1 MLLQGFQAALLLS
14 GGKELFYFLVSAFY
28 FLLFY
33 LCIMIDQSTIQKI
46 FDAADIYEVVSDFV
60 SLKKRGVNYV
70 GCCPFHNEKTGSFT
84 VSPAKGIY
92 KCFGCGKGGNAVNF
106 IMDHEQLSYV
116 EALRWLAAKYN
127 ILIEEKE
134 LSEHERQ
141 EKSERESMLIVTGYA
156 EEFFVNQLLH
166 TDEGKSVGLG
176 YFHRRGL
183 DDKTIE
189 KFGLGYCPEAW
200 DGFTKSALEKGY
212 KKDFLVK
219 TGLTIETERGLFDRF
234 RARVMFPIRDLAGKI
249 IAFGGRI
256 MTNDKKSAKYLNSP
270 ESEIYHK
277 SRTLYG
283 IFFAKKS
290 IVQHNRCYLVEG
302 YLDVISFHQKGIE
315 NTVAS
320 SGTSLTVEQIRLI
333 RRLTPNVTIIY
344 DGDAAGIKASLRG
357 IDLVLEEGLNVR
369 VVSLPEGEDPDS
381 YAQAHTAE
389 EVLEYISG
397 HETDFIHFKT
407 KLLLEQA
414 GNDPIERARLI
425 TDIVKS
431 ISLIPDNITR
441 SVYVQETA
449 NQMKVEEEVL
459 YAEIARI
466 RKEKAGDPTPVQ
478 YRTPTQQTPK
488 ITLTPSKNAGITPC
502 DTEEMMLI
510 RYLLLFGGEELYVD
524 EIEGTLRPVSVGEY
538 IIQELAEDELLLLN
552 PKLQDIQRE
561 YREHYQME
569 GFVPVKYF
577 IGHPDPEVCSVVA
590 DILSEPYELSKIW
603 TIKDASART
612 EAMMLHELLPKIVD
626 NYKMRRIEIICQ
638 QADNKILECQNA
650 GNTEELLE
658 WVKKKNAMVKVRAR
672 LNEKLKRTV

>member
-1 MLLQGFQAALLLS
+1 
-14 GGKELFYFLVSAFY
+14 
-28 FLLFY
+28 
-33 LCIMIDQSTIQKI
+33 MIDQATIQKI
-46 FDAADIYEVVSDFV
+46 LDAADIYEVISDFV

-70 GCCPFHNEKTGSFT
+70 GCCPFHNEKTASFT

-92 KCFGCGKGGNAVNF
+92 KCFGCGKVGNSVNF
-106 IMDHEQLSYV
+106 IMEHEQFSYV

-127 ILIEEKE
+127 IIIEEKE
-134 LSEHERQ
+134 LTEQ
-141 EKSERESMLIVTGYA
+141 EKQEKTERESMLIVTNYA
-156 EEFFVNQLLH
+156 QDFFADQLFH

-183 DDKTIE
+183 DDGTIE
-189 KFGLGYCPEAW
+189 KFGLGYCPEIW
-200 DGFTKSALEKGY
+200 DGLTKAALQKGY
-212 KKDFLVK
+212 KKEFLVK
-219 TGLTIETERGLFDRF
+219 TGLSIESERGLFDRF

-256 MTNDKKSAKYLNSP
+256 MTNDKKSAKYVNSP

-320 SGTSLTVEQIRLI
+320 SGTSLTIEQIRLI

-381 YAQAHTAE
+381 FAQAHTTG
-389 EVLEYISG
+389 EVLEYITN
-397 HETDFIHFKT
+397 HESDFIHFKT
-407 KLLLEQA
+407 NLLLDQA
-414 GNDPIERARLI
+414 GNDPIERAKLI

-449 NQMKVEEEVL
+449 NRMKVEEKIL
-459 YAEIARI
+459 YTEIARI
-466 RKEKAGDPTPVQ
+466 RKEKIGAPTPVTVSS
-478 YRTPTQQTPK
+478 RQTPQ
-488 ITLTPSKNAGITPC
+488 ISLTPSRTGSVTPC
-502 DTEEMMLI
+502 DTEEMMLV
-510 RYLLLFGGEELYVD
+510 RYLLLFGGQELY
-524 EIEGTLRPVSVGEY
+524 EEEKEGSVCPVSVGEY
-538 IIQELAEDELLLLN
+538 IIQELAEDELQLLN
-552 PKLQDIQRE
+552 PRLKSIQKE
-561 YREHYQME
+561 YRQNYQLP
-569 GFVPVKYF
+569 GFIPVKYF
-577 IGHPDPEVCSVVA
+577 IGHSDPEICSIVA
-590 DILSEPYELSKIW
+590 DIISEPYELSKLW
-603 TIKDASART
+603 TLKDSSLRT
-612 EAMMLHELLPKIVD
+612 EEMMLGELLPKIID
-626 NYKMRRIEIICQ
+626 NYKMRRIEMMCRE
-638 QADNKILECQNA
+638 ADDKILECQNS
-650 GNTEELLE
+650 GDMNELVE
-658 WVKKKNAMVKVRAR
+658 WIKKKNTFIKVRAKI
-672 LNEKLKRTV
+672 NEKLKRTI

>member
-1 MLLQGFQAALLLS
+1 
-14 GGKELFYFLVSAFY
+14 
-28 FLLFY
+28 
-33 LCIMIDQSTIQKI
+33 MIDQATIQKI
-46 FDAADIYEVVSDFV
+46 FDAADVYEVISDFV

-106 IMDHEQLSYV
+106 IMEHEQLSYV

-127 ILIEEKE
+127 IIIEEKE
-134 LSEHERQ
+134 LTEQEKQ

-156 EEFFVNQLLH
+156 EEFFVDQLLH

-183 DDKTIE
+183 DDGTIG

-200 DGFTKSALEKGY
+200 DGFTKAAIAKGY
-212 KKDFLVK
+212 KKNFLVK
-219 TGLTIETERGLFDRF
+219 TGLTIESERGLFDRF

-283 IFFAKKS
+283 IYFAKKS
-290 IVQHNRCYLVEG
+290 IVQYNRCYLVEG

-320 SGTSLTVEQIRLI
+320 SGTSLTIEQIRLI

-389 EVLEYISG
+389 QVLEYITA

-407 KLLLEQA
+407 RLLLKQA
-414 GNDPIERARLI
+414 GEDPIERAKLI
-425 TDIVKS
+425 SDIVRT

-449 NQMKVEEEVL
+449 SQLKVEEKVL
-459 YAEIARI
+459 YTEISRL
-466 RKEKAGDPTPVQ
+466 RRQKDGDTTPVHIPAPSKQ
-478 YRTPTQQTPK
+478 IPK
-488 ITLTPSKNAGITPC
+488 VTLTSSGKSAATPC
-502 DTEEMMLI
+502 DTEEMVLI
-510 RYLLLFGGEELYVD
+510 RYLLLFGSQELYEEKRTD
-524 EIEGTLRPVSVGEY
+524 GICPVSVGEY
-538 IIQELAEDELLLLN
+538 IINELAEDELEMLN
-552 PKLQDIQRE
+552 PKLQEIQQE
-561 YREHYQME
+561 YQKNCKVP
-569 GFVPVKYF
+569 GFIPAKYF
-577 IGHPDPEVCSVVA
+577 IGHSDPDICETVA
-590 DILSEPYELSKIW
+590 DIISEPYELSKIW
-603 TIKDASART
+603 TVKDTSMRT
-612 EAMMLHELLPKIVD
+612 EEMMLNELLPKILD
-626 NYKMRRIEIICQ
+626 NYKMRRIEIMCRE
-638 QADNKILECQNA
+638 ADDKILQLQNS
-650 GNTEELLE
+650 GDIPQLVE
-658 WVKKKNAMVKVRAR
+658 WIKKKNTMIKVRAR
-672 LNEKLKRTV
+672 LNEKLKRTI

>member
-1 MLLQGFQAALLLS
+1 
-14 GGKELFYFLVSAFY
+14 
-28 FLLFY
+28 
-33 LCIMIDQSTIQKI
+33 MIDQSTIQKI

-106 IMDHEQLSYV
+106 IMEHEQLSYV

-127 ILIEEKE
+127 IIIEEKE
-134 LSEHERQ
+134 LSEHEKQ
-141 EKSERESMLIVTGYA
+141 EKSERESMLIVTNYA
-156 EEFFVNQLLH
+156 EEFFVDQLLN

-176 YFHRRGL
+176 YFRRRGL
-183 DDKTIE
+183 DVQTIE

-200 DGFTKSALEKGY
+200 DGFTKAALEKGY

-219 TGLTIETERGLFDRF
+219 TGLTIESDRGLFDRF

-320 SGTSLTVEQIRLI
+320 SGTSLTIEQIRLI

-344 DGDAAGIKASLRG
+344 DGDAAGVKASLRG

-381 YAQAHTAE
+381 YAQAHSAE
-389 EVLEYISG
+389 EVLEYITA

-407 KLLLEQA
+407 QLLLQQA
-414 GNDPIERARLI
+414 GNDPIERAKLI

-449 NQMKVEEEVL
+449 NQLKVEEKVL
-459 YAEIARI
+459 YTEIARI
-466 RKEKAGDPTPVQ
+466 RKEKVGDPTPVP
-478 YRTPTQQTPK
+478 YKAPSQQIPK
-488 ITLTPSKNAGITPC
+488 ITLTPSRTGGVTPC

-510 RYLLLFGGEELYVD
+510 RYLLMFGGLELYG
-524 EIEGTLRPVSVGEY
+524 EEHEGVVYSVSVGEY
-538 IIQELAEDELLLLN
+538 IISELAEDELLMLN
-552 PKLQDIQRE
+552 PRFREIQTE
-561 YREHYQME
+561 YRQNYKNE
-569 GFVPVKYF
+569 GFIPAKYF
-577 IGHPDPEVCSVVA
+577 IGHPDPVICEVVA
-590 DILSEPYELSKIW
+590 GILSEPYELSKIW
-603 TIKDASART
+603 TVKDASSRT
-612 EAMMLHELLPKIVD
+612 EEMLLGELLPKIVD
-626 NYKMRRIEIICQ
+626 NYKMRRIEMMCRE
-638 QADNKILECQNA
+638 ADDKILESQNA
-650 GNTEELLE
+650 GNMEELLE
-658 WVKKKNAMVKVRAR
+658 WVKKKNTMVKVRGR
-672 LNEKLKRTV
+672 LNEKLKRTI

>member
-1 MLLQGFQAALLLS
+1 
-14 GGKELFYFLVSAFY
+14 
-28 FLLFY
+28 
-33 LCIMIDQSTIQKI
+33 MIDQSTIQKI

-106 IMDHEQLSYV
+106 IMEHEQLSYV

-127 ILIEEKE
+127 IIIEEKE
-134 LSEHERQ
+134 LSEHEKQ
-141 EKSERESMLIVTGYA
+141 EKSERESMLIVTNYA
-156 EEFFVNQLLH
+156 EEFFVDQLLN

-176 YFHRRGL
+176 YFRRRGL
-183 DDKTIE
+183 DEQTIE

-200 DGFTKSALEKGY
+200 DGFTKAALEKGY

-219 TGLTIETERGLFDRF
+219 TGLTIESDRGLFDRF

-320 SGTSLTVEQIRLI
+320 SGTSLTIEQIRLI
-333 RRLTPNVTIIY
+333 RRLTPNITIIY
-344 DGDAAGIKASLRG
+344 DGDAAGVKASLRG

-381 YAQAHTAE
+381 YAQAHSAE
-389 EVLEYISG
+389 EVLEYITA

-407 KLLLEQA
+407 QLLLQQA
-414 GNDPIERARLI
+414 GNDPIERAKLI

-449 NQMKVEEEVL
+449 NQLKVEEKVL
-459 YAEIARI
+459 YTEIARI
-466 RKEKAGDPTPVQ
+466 RKEKVGDPTPVP
-478 YRTPTQQTPK
+478 YKAPSQQIPK
-488 ITLTPSKNAGITPC
+488 ITLTPSRTGGVTPC

-510 RYLLLFGGEELYVD
+510 RYLLMFGGLELYG
-524 EIEGTLRPVSVGEY
+524 EEHEGVVYSVSVGEY
-538 IIQELAEDELLLLN
+538 IISELAEDELLMLN
-552 PKLQDIQRE
+552 PRFREIQTE
-561 YREHYQME
+561 YRQNYKNE
-569 GFVPVKYF
+569 GFIPAKYF
-577 IGHPDPEVCSVVA
+577 IGHPDPVICEVVA
-590 DILSEPYELSKIW
+590 GILSEPYELSKIW
-603 TIKDASART
+603 TVKDASSRT
-612 EAMMLHELLPKIVD
+612 EEMLLGELLPKIVD
-626 NYKMRRIEIICQ
+626 NYKMRRIEMMCRE
-638 QADNKILECQNA
+638 ADDKILESQNA
-650 GNTEELLE
+650 GNMEELLE
-658 WVKKKNAMVKVRAR
+658 WVKKKNTMVKVRGR
-672 LNEKLKRTV
+672 LNEKLKRTI

>member
-1 MLLQGFQAALLLS
+1 
-14 GGKELFYFLVSAFY
+14 
-28 FLLFY
+28 
-33 LCIMIDQSTIQKI
+33 MIDQATIQKI

-106 IMDHEQLSYV
+106 IMEHEQLSYV
-116 EALRWLAAKYN
+116 EALQWLAAKYN
-127 ILIEEKE
+127 IIIEEKE
-134 LSEHERQ
+134 LSEHEKQ
-141 EKSERESMLIVTGYA
+141 EKSERESMLIVTNYA
-156 EEFFVNQLLH
+156 EEFFVDQLWH

-176 YFHRRGL
+176 YFRRRGL
-183 DDKTIE
+183 DDQTIE

-200 DGFTKSALEKGY
+200 DGLTKAAQTKGY
-212 KKDFLVK
+212 KKEFLVK
-219 TGLTIETERGLFDRF
+219 TGLTIESERGLFDRF

-283 IFFAKKS
+283 IYFAKKS

-320 SGTSLTVEQIRLI
+320 SGTSLTIEQIRLI

-344 DGDAAGIKASLRG
+344 DGDAAGIKASVRG

-369 VVSLPEGEDPDS
+369 VVSLPDGEDPDS
-381 YAQAHTAE
+381 YAQAHTTE
-389 EVLEYISG
+389 EVLDYITN

-407 KLLLEQA
+407 QLLLQQA
-414 GNDPIERARLI
+414 GNDPIERAKLI

-449 NQMKVEEEVL
+449 NQLKVEEKVL
-459 YAEIARI
+459 YTEIARI
-466 RKEKAGDPTPVQ
+466 RKEQAGDLTPVHYQ
-478 YRTPTQQTPK
+478 APPQQTPQVM
-488 ITLTPSKNAGITPC
+488 LTPSKTGGMTPC
-502 DTEEMMLI
+502 DTEEMMLV
-510 RYLLLFGGEELYVD
+510 RYLLMFGGEVLY
-524 EIEGTLRPVSVGEY
+524 EEEREGQLCQVSVGEY
-538 IIQELAEDELLLLN
+538 IIHELAEDELLLMN
-552 PKLQDIQRE
+552 PKLQEIQGE
-561 YREHYQME
+561 YRQNYKSP
-569 GFVPVKYF
+569 GFIPAKYF
-577 IGHPDPEVCSVVA
+577 TGHTDPEICSIVA
-590 DILSEPYELSKIW
+590 GILSEPYELSKMW
-603 TIKDASART
+603 TLRDASARS
-612 EAMMLHELLPKIVD
+612 EEMMLNELLPKIID
-626 NYKMRRIEIICQ
+626 NYKMRRVELICRE
-638 QADNKILECQNA
+638 ADQKILECQNA
-650 GNTEELLE
+650 GNPEQLVE
-658 WVKKKNAMVKVRAR
+658 WVKKKNAMMKVRTR
-672 LNEKLKRTV
+672 LNKKLKRTI